1 MLSNEVMSLER
12 EVEALKQTNRLLA
25 QELSGNGKDKPMVCS
40 VCKFFEQHYILEG
53 NRFLQVG
60 YGHCMAGRTH
70 CRLKEAEGKTCKYF
84 QYKYEE

>member
-12 EVEALKQTNRLLA
+12 EIEALRQANRLLA
-25 QELSGNGKDKPMVCS
+25 QEISAKQDKPQVCS
-40 VCKFFEQHYILEG
+40 MCKFFKQHYISEG

-60 YGHCMAGRTH
+60 YGHCMAGHTH